1 MDEILP
7 ELTPALKRLPS
18 VTYNR
23 WTRPLGAVLV
33 KATAPKPVDGVDI
46 EEMTLI
52 DARPGFN
59 LRVRVYRPQDQ
70 SGPLPGL
77 LWMHGGGYIMGAPKM
92 DDLRASTFARDLG
105 IVVVSPDYGL
115 APKHVFPAQL
125 NDVVAVWA
133 LMRASADR
141 LQIDADR
148 MAIGGE
154 SAGGGLAAAL
164 AQRLYDDPDLAD
176 PVGQVLLY
184 PMLDDR
190 TATRDDLRGIDYKVW
205 NFNSNHYGWSSYLGH
220 APGRPDVAEYS
231 VPARR
236 ENLSGLAPTWI
247 GVGTL
252 DMFYDENV
260 AYAERLRD
268 AGVAVSEELVP
279 GAYHGFPA
287 LTPEASVSVKFHDSQ
302 AAFLQSRLFS

>member
-7 ELTPALKRLPS
+7 ELAPALKRLPA
-18 VTYNR
+18 VTFNR
-23 WTRPLGAVLV
+23 WTRSLGAVLV
-33 KATAPKPVDGVDI
+33 KATASKPVDGVDI
-46 EEMTLI
+46 EQMTLI
-52 DARPGFN
+52 GARPGFK
-59 LRVRVYRPQDQ
+59 LGVRVYRPKGQ
-70 SGPLPGL
+70 SGPLPAL
-77 LWMHGGGYIMGAPKM
+77 LWMHGGGYIIGTPKM

-105 IVVVSPDYGL
+105 IVVISPGYGL
-115 APKHVFPAQL
+115 APKHVFPAAL
-125 NDVVAVWA
+125 DDVVTVWSM
-133 LMRASADR
+133 LETSADR
-141 LQIDADR
+141 LQIDVSR

-154 SAGGGLAAAL
+154 SAGAGLAAAL
-164 AQRLYDDPDLAD
+164 AQRLHDDPDRAA
-176 PVGQVLLY
+176 PVGQVLIY

-190 TATRDDLRGIDYKVW
+190 TATREDLRDRDFKVW
-205 NFNSNHYGWSSYLGH
+205 NFNSNYYGWTSYLGH
-220 APGRPDVAEYS
+220 QPGRLDVAEYS

-252 DMFYDENV
+252 DMFYDENI

-287 LTPEASVSVKFHDSQ
+287 LTPEAPVSVKFHDSQ
-302 AAFLQSRLFS
+302 VAFLQSRLFS